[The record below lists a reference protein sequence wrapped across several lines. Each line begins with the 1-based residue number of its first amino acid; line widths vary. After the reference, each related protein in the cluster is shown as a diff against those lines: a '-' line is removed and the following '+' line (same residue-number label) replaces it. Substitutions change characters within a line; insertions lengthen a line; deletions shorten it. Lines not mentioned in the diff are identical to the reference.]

1 MGAMVT
7 RIWTWKFDVPP
18 ARIWPAMADTARF
31 NEAADLPKHRIV
43 EEPQPD
49 GSVVYRGEAKLGPF
63 ALSWREHPV
72 DWVRARAFRHARS
85 FARGPFKTLVASLA
99 LTPDGTGSRGT
110 YTMEVEPR
118 GLIGRLVLAGGFFA
132 NVEKKFTRLAAEANA
147 YAQGAR
153 EHPFE
158 VAPPVLDATALTRA
172 AAAEAKMIE
181 LGVPAALA
189 QRLSGFTTR
198 APELELGHLR
208 PIRLARNWGEG
219 ERHVIEACLAA
230 VRAGLLELQWEL
242 LCPNCRGPKSS
253 AASLDR
259 VPTGAHCATCNIDYE
274 RDFTRNVELTFRP
287 AAAIRPI
294 AGGEFCLFGPMTTPH
309 VVVQQT
315 LAPGERRELEA
326 ELPAGAYRLRGLH
339 PPGEALITHDGGLF
353 PALIAE
359 PGSVRAGAGA
369 SPGRI
374 VIENRRATDATLVIE
389 SRAWIADA
397 LLAERVT
404 AMQAFRD
411 LFSHEVLRPGDEVA
425 IANVALMFT
434 DLAGSTALYR
444 RVGDARAY
452 HLVREHF
459 AVLTQAVRAHDGGVV
474 KTIGDAV
481 MAAFS
486 DPGAALRAAFAVE
499 EGIAR
504 LNASLELGRNEGLVV
519 KIGVHAGPCIVVT
532 LNDRLDY
539 FGSTVNLAAR
549 LGHAAGG
556 GEIVVSA
563 ALAADPGAAAV
574 LAARPATQDL
584 MAVRGFEAPIACL
597 RLGAPVAL
605 PVDG

>member
-1 MGAMVT
+1 MGAVVT
-7 RIWTWKFDVPP
+7 RSWSWKFDVPP

-31 NEAADLPKHRIV
+31 NEAADLPKHRII
-43 EEPQPD
+43 EQPQPD
-49 GSVVYRGEAKLGPF
+49 GGVVYRGEAKLGSF

-72 DWVRARAFRHARS
+72 DWVRARSFRHARS
-85 FARGPFKTLVASLA
+85 FARGPFKSLVASLA
-99 LTPDGTGSRGT
+99 LAPEGDGSRGT
-110 YTMEVEPR
+110 YTMAVEPR
-118 GLIGRLVLAGGFFA
+118 GIIGRLILAGGFFA
-132 NVEKKFTRLAAEANA
+132 NVEKKFTRLAMEANA
-147 YAQGAR
+147 YALGQR
-153 EHPFE
+153 EDPFS
-158 VAPPVLDATALTRA
+158 VPPPTLDATALTRV

-181 LGVPAALA
+181 LGVPPELA
-189 QRLSGFTTR
+189 QRLGAFATR
-198 APELELGHLR
+198 ATELDLGHVR

-230 VRAGLLELQWEL
+230 VRAGLLELQWDL
-242 LCPNCRGPKSS
+242 LCPNCRGAKSS

-259 VPTGAHCATCNIDYE
+259 VPTGAHCGTCNIDYG

-309 VVVQQT
+309 VLVQQT

-339 PPGEALITHDGGLF
+339 PGGEALIEHDGSGF
-353 PALIAE
+353 PALVAE
-359 PGSVRAGAGA
+359 PGSVCAGDRAA
-369 SPGRI
+369 PGRI
-374 VIENRRATDATLVIE
+374 VLENRRAEDATLVIE

-404 AMQAFRD
+404 TMQAFRD

-425 IANVALMFT
+425 IASVALMFT

-459 AVLTQAVRAHDGGVV
+459 SVLTEAVRAQDGGVV

-481 MAAFS
+481 MAAFA
-486 DPGAALRAAFAVE
+486 DPAAALRAALAIE
-499 EGIAR
+499 AGIAR
-504 LNASLELGRNEGLVV
+504 LNTSLELGRSDGLVV
-519 KIGVHAGPCIVVT
+519 KIGLHVGPCIVVT
-532 LNDRLDY
+532 LNERLDY

-549 LGHAAGG
+549 LGHAARG
-556 GEIVVSA
+556 GEIVVSTE
-563 ALAADPGAAAV
+563 LAADPGVADV
-574 LAARPATQDL
+574 LAQRPMTRDL
-584 MAVRGFEAPIACL
+584 LEVRGFESPVACL
-597 RLGAPVAL
+597 RLGA
-605 PVDG
+605 GHG

>member
-1 MGAMVT
+1 MGAVVT

-31 NEAADLPKHRIV
+31 NEAADLPRHRII

-49 GSVVYRGEAKLGPF
+49 GSVVYRGEAKLGSF

-85 FARGPFKTLVASLA
+85 FARGPFKSLVASLA
-99 LTPDGTGSRGT
+99 LAPDGTGSLGT
-110 YTMEVEPR
+110 YTMAVEPR
-118 GLIGRLVLAGGFFA
+118 GIIGRLILAGGFFA

-147 YAQGAR
+147 YALGER
-153 EHPFE
+153 DHPFS
-158 VAPPVLDATALTRA
+158 VPPPALDTTALTRV

-189 QRLSGFTTR
+189 QRLGAFATQAT
-198 APELELGHLR
+198 ELDLGHVR

-230 VRAGLLELQWEL
+230 VRAGLLELQWDL
-242 LCPNCRGPKSS
+242 LCPNCRGAKSS
-253 AASLDR
+253 AKSLDR
-259 VPTGAHCATCNIDYE
+259 VPVGAHCGTCNIDYG

-309 VVVQQT
+309 VLVQQT

-339 PPGEALITHDGGLF
+339 PGAEALIEHEGGGF
-353 PALIAE
+353 PAVIAE
-359 PGSVRAGAGA
+359 PGLVRAGELAA
-369 SPGRI
+369 PGRI
-374 VIENRRATDATLVIE
+374 VLVNRRTTDATLVIE

-404 AMQAFRD
+404 TMQAFRD

-434 DLAGSTALYR
+434 DLAGSTGLYR

-459 AVLTQAVRAHDGGVV
+459 SVLTEAVRTHDGGVV

-481 MAAFS
+481 MAAFA
-486 DPGAALRAAFAVE
+486 DPAAALRAALAIE
-499 EGIAR
+499 AGIAR
-504 LNASLELGRNEGLVV
+504 LNAGLELGRSDGLVV
-519 KIGVHAGPCIVVT
+519 KIGLHAGPCIVVT

-549 LGHAAGG
+549 LGHAARG
-556 GEIVVSA
+556 GEIVVSS

-574 LAARPATQDL
+574 LAEHPARQDL
-584 MAVRGFEAPIACL
+584 LEVRGFEMPVPCL
-597 RLGAPVAL
+597 RLGGAR
-605 PVDG
+605 DG